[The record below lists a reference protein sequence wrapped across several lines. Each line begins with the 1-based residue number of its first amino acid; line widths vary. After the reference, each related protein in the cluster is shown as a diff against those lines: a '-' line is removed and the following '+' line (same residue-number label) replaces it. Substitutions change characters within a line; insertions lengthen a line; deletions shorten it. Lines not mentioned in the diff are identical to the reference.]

1 MKKIDADNPSKKPK
15 LQTQLMIWTLGL
27 VLLLG
32 LLQVLLINRMTVV
45 NVPKTIQMELIRP
58 TLQSQSSTQVEREEP
73 PSMSDGANEIGEVV
87 QRQMWII
94 SAISLIALLIIGTI
108 GSFIVSNH
116 VSRPVDLFSE
126 QIASINVN
134 SLEKRL
140 IPTGKGHEID
150 RMASEINKTLDRL
163 EQAFRSQEQ
172 FVLDAAHELRTP
184 LSTLHAQVEIL
195 QAKQNKGEGV
205 PEAILSAQGK
215 NLVRMEAIVEDLL
228 LLAKGKQQFP
238 EECVDLSQLI
248 GEICMDLQWLAEK
261 HEVKLMYEAEEIQVI
276 QANPMMIDRLIRNL
290 IVNAI
295 QYNKPKGVV
304 KINLKPKP
312 EALFL
317 SIQDSGI
324 GIAQEDLPHIF
335 DRFYRVDPSRSRLSG
350 GTGLGLAIVR
360 HIAELYKA
368 EITVES
374 EVAKGSCF
382 IVSFPKTE

>member
-15 LQTQLMIWTLGL
+15 LQKQLMIWTLGL

-58 TLQSQSSTQVEREEP
+58 TLQSQSSAKVEREEP
-73 PSMSDGANEIGEVV
+73 PSMSDGTNEIGEVV

-140 IPTGKGHEID
+140 IPSGKGHEID

-248 GEICMDLQWLAEK
+248 GEICLDLQWLAEK

-335 DRFYRVDPSRSRLSG
+335 DRFYRVDTSRSRLSG
-350 GTGLGLAIVR
+350 GTGLGLAIVQ

>member
-140 IPTGKGHEID
+140 IPSGKGHEID

-238 EECVDLSQLI
+238 EECVDLSLLI

-350 GTGLGLAIVR
+350 GTGLGLAIVQ

>member
-140 IPTGKGHEID
+140 IPSGKGHEID

-350 GTGLGLAIVR
+350 GTGLGLAIVQ

>member
-140 IPTGKGHEID
+140 IPSGKGHEID

-350 GTGLGLAIVR
+350 GTGLGLAIVQ

-382 IVSFPKTE
+382 IVSFPKIE

>member
-58 TLQSQSSTQVEREEP
+58 TLQSQSSAKVEREEP
-73 PSMSDGANEIGEVV
+73 PSMSDGTNEIGEVV

-140 IPTGKGHEID
+140 IPSGKGHEID

-382 IVSFPKTE
+382 IVSFPKIE

>member
-73 PSMSDGANEIGEVV
+73 PSISDGANEIGEVV

-140 IPTGKGHEID
+140 IPSGKGHEID

-350 GTGLGLAIVR
+350 GTGLGLAIVQ

-382 IVSFPKTE
+382 IVSFPKIE

>member
-140 IPTGKGHEID
+140 IPSGKGHEID

-248 GEICMDLQWLAEK
+248 GEICLDLQWLAEK

-382 IVSFPKTE
+382 IVSFPKIE

>member
-140 IPTGKGHEID
+140 IPSGQGHEID

-276 QANPMMIDRLIRNL
+276 QANPLMIDRLIRNL

-382 IVSFPKTE
+382 IVSFPKIE

>member
-324 GIAQEDLPHIF
+324 GIVQEDLPHIF

-382 IVSFPKTE
+382 IVSFPKIE

>member
-58 TLQSQSSTQVEREEP
+58 TLQSQSSAQVEREEP

-140 IPTGKGHEID
+140 IPSGKGHEID

-350 GTGLGLAIVR
+350 GTGLGLAIVQ

>member
-15 LQTQLMIWTLGL
+15 LQKQLMIWTLGL

-140 IPTGKGHEID
+140 IPSGKGHEID

-248 GEICMDLQWLAEK
+248 GEICLDLQWLAEK

-382 IVSFPKTE
+382 IVSFPKIE

>member
-116 VSRPVDLFSE
+116 VSRPVDLLSE

-140 IPTGKGHEID
+140 IPSGKGHEID

-382 IVSFPKTE
+382 IVSFPKIE

>member
-73 PSMSDGANEIGEVV
+73 PSMSDGTNEIGEVV

-140 IPTGKGHEID
+140 IPSGKGHEID

-350 GTGLGLAIVR
+350 GTGLGLAIVQ

-382 IVSFPKTE
+382 IVSFPKIE

>member
-140 IPTGKGHEID
+140 IPSGKGHEID

-248 GEICMDLQWLAEK
+248 GEICLDLQWLAEK
-261 HEVKLMYEAEEIQVI
+261 HEVKLMYEAGEIQVI
-276 QANPMMIDRLIRNL
+276 QANSMMIDRLIRNL

-295 QYNKPKGVV
+295 QYNKPNGLV

-312 EALFL
+312 EALIL

-324 GIAQEDLPHIF
+324 GIVQEDLPHIF

-350 GTGLGLAIVR
+350 GTGLGLAIVQ

>member
-140 IPTGKGHEID
+140 IPSGKGHEID

-335 DRFYRVDPSRSRLSG
+335 DRFYRVDTSRSRLSG

>member
-140 IPTGKGHEID
+140 IPSGKGHEID

-248 GEICMDLQWLAEK
+248 GEICLDLQWLAEK

-335 DRFYRVDPSRSRLSG
+335 DRFYRVDTSRSRLSG

-382 IVSFPKTE
+382 IVSFPKIE

>member
-15 LQTQLMIWTLGL
+15 LQKQLMIWTLGL

-140 IPTGKGHEID
+140 IPSGKGHEID

-382 IVSFPKTE
+382 IVSFPKIE

>member
-140 IPTGKGHEID
+140 IPSGKGHEID

-248 GEICMDLQWLAEK
+248 GEICLDLQWLAEK

-335 DRFYRVDPSRSRLSG
+335 DRFYRVDTSRSRLSG
-350 GTGLGLAIVR
+350 GTGLGLAIVQ

>member
-58 TLQSQSSTQVEREEP
+58 TLQSQSSAKVEREEP
-73 PSMSDGANEIGEVV
+73 PSMSDGTNEIGEVV

-140 IPTGKGHEID
+140 IPSGKGHEID

-248 GEICMDLQWLAEK
+248 GEICLDLQWLAEK

-335 DRFYRVDPSRSRLSG
+335 DRFYRVDTSRSRLSG
-350 GTGLGLAIVR
+350 GTGLGLAIVQ

>member
-140 IPTGKGHEID
+140 IPSGKGHEID

-248 GEICMDLQWLAEK
+248 GEICLDLQWLAEK

-350 GTGLGLAIVR
+350 GTGLGLAIVQ

-382 IVSFPKTE
+382 IVSFPKIE

>member
-140 IPTGKGHEID
+140 IPSGKGHEID

-248 GEICMDLQWLAEK
+248 GEICLDLQWLAEK
-261 HEVKLMYEAEEIQVI
+261 HEVKLMYEAGEIQVI
-276 QANPMMIDRLIRNL
+276 QANSMMIDRLIRNL

-295 QYNKPKGVV
+295 QYNKPNGLV

-312 EALFL
+312 EALIL

-324 GIAQEDLPHIF
+324 GIVQEDLPHIF

-382 IVSFPKTE
+382 IVSFPKIE

>member
-58 TLQSQSSTQVEREEP
+58 TLQSQSSAQVEREEP
-73 PSMSDGANEIGEVV
+73 PSISDGANEIGEVV

-140 IPTGKGHEID
+140 IPSGKGHEID

>member
-73 PSMSDGANEIGEVV
+73 PSISDGANEIGEVV

-140 IPTGKGHEID
+140 IPSGKGHEID

-350 GTGLGLAIVR
+350 GTGLGLAIVQ

>member
-140 IPTGKGHEID
+140 IPSGKGHEID

-304 KINLKPKP
+304 KNNLKPKP

-382 IVSFPKTE
+382 IVSFPKIE

>member
-58 TLQSQSSTQVEREEP
+58 TLQSQSSAQVEREEP

-140 IPTGKGHEID
+140 IPSGKGHEID

-382 IVSFPKTE
+382 IVSFPKIE

>member
-140 IPTGKGHEID
+140 IPSGKGHEID
-150 RMASEINKTLDRL
+150 RMTSEINKTLDRL

-382 IVSFPKTE
+382 IVSFPKIE

>member
-45 NVPKTIQMELIRP
+45 NVPKTIQMELVRP

-140 IPTGKGHEID
+140 IPSGKGHEID

-382 IVSFPKTE
+382 IVSFPKIE

>member
-15 LQTQLMIWTLGL
+15 LQKQLMIWTLGL

-58 TLQSQSSTQVEREEP
+58 TLQSQSSAQVEREEP

-140 IPTGKGHEID
+140 IPSGKGHEID

-335 DRFYRVDPSRSRLSG
+335 DRFYRVDTSRSRLSG
-350 GTGLGLAIVR
+350 GTGLGLAIVQ

>member
-140 IPTGKGHEID
+140 IPSGKGHEID

-335 DRFYRVDPSRSRLSG
+335 DRFYRVDTSRSRLSG

-382 IVSFPKTE
+382 IVSFPKIE